1 MTTANTIS
9 EVSIANLAL
18 LRVGSTQ
25 TISSFTDGSNE
36 ANQAG
41 AAYPQCRDAVLAD
54 FPWPWAKA
62 ETPLSQVAGPEINKL
77 RARAEWSRSYRYP
90 SDAVKI
96 LSLMPTPA
104 KSDIPYGYSQ
114 TWKRDPTNP
123 SPIDFDIGSDS
134 QGRLILTDCY
144 GIGNGMTAIYTQ
156 KVSDPNQFSPD
167 FADAL
172 AWRIAIDLS
181 MGLAFS
187 DQKRQGAEHGYEMTM
202 RKARATAMNEV
213 RTAISQ
219 ISYRSRTVRARWSW

>member
-1 MTTANTIS
+1 MPTANTIS
-9 EVSIANLAL
+9 EVAISNLAL

-25 TISSFTDGSNE
+25 AISSFADGSNE
-36 ANQAG
+36 ANTCAT
-41 AAYPQCRDAVLAD
+41 AYPQCRDAVLAD

-62 ETPLSQVAGPEINKL
+62 ETPLAQVAGPEINGK
-77 RARAEWSRSYRYP
+77 RARTEWSRSYRYP
-90 SDAVKI
+90 SDCVK
-96 LSLMPTPA
+96 LLALLPTPA
-104 KSDIPYGYSQ
+104 ANDLPYNYSQ

-123 SPIDFDIGSDS
+123 YPIDYDVGSDAT
-134 QGRLILTDCY
+134 GRLILTDCN
-144 GIGNGMTAIYTQ
+144 GIGYGVTAIYTQ

-172 AWRIAIDLS
+172 AWRLAVDLA

-187 DQKRQGAEHGYEMTM
+187 DNKRQAAERGYDQSI

-219 ISYRSRTVRARWSW
+219 IDYRSATVRARWG